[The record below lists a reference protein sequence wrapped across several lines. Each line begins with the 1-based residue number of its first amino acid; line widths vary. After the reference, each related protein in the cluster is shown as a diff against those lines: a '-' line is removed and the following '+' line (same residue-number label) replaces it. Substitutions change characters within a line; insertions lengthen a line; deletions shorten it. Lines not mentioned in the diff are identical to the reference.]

1 MLTAFGPQ
9 NPVSLTFSLGN
20 QFALSAL
27 LALQWQ
33 VARRSGL
40 LTGPDHDPERRRFT
54 RFVTIQPIAFLVSLV
69 VAYVSPRK
77 RHALRGDADC
87 GAQRPR
93 PAPRQGADGARA
105 RPMNGSR

>member
-33 VARRSGL
+33 VARRSGV
-40 LTGPDHDPERRRFT
+40 LTGPDHDPAPRRFA
-54 RFVTIQPIAFLVSLV
+54 RFVPVQPIAFLVSLV
-69 VAYVSPRK
+69 VAYVSPRNAVLSAAMRIAVLNGLARRLDK
-77 RHALRGDADC
+77 ARMARV
-87 GAQRPR
+87 
-93 PAPRQGADGARA
+93 PA
-105 RPMNGSR
+105 